1 MQLSAIIFDQECIAR
16 KYVTEHISFRAA
28 GIIAQEMIE
37 EIITG
42 MLLNAIATIGSTSVT
57 RFIKHKGQVGI
68 VRSPDKFETGAIRA
82 R

>member
-1 MQLSAIIFDQECIAR
+1 MSAIIFDQECVAR
-16 KYVTEHISFRAA
+16 KYVFDTEHISFRAG